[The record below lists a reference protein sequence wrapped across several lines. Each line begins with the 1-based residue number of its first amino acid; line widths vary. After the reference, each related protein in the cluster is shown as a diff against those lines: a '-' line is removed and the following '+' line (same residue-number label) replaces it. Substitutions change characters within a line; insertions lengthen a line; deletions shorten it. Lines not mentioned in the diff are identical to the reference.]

1 MIFVLSSDASAI
13 RATDG
18 TRTQFWTRITP
29 AEYNCPFIGTEE
41 MMFSGWRTAKM
52 TAEKMFVEQ
61 RRQVEALLQWLDD
74 QGPTQ
79 DDKNREQGYIL
90 DYKKEGR
97 TIHGKLLLKRDD
109 GGELAPG
116 LRCYLTDDQAEKL
129 LVYMD
134 LTEIDSP
141 QKANEAFAAAR
152 KCAEYL
158 RENRIG
164 YILNSGG
171 NYITYDTPEWVQ
183 RIGREV
189 AARKAAEKIWT
200 ISSDDHKIV
209 LEVTHP
215 DKSKHKAV
223 MVPGSWMRD
232 TTCTT
237 ADIVEQERLA
247 DSFKAARTETT
258 TNNPQVVP
266 GVYNYENEF
275 YIDVRIYST
284 PYKVGRAYESIRR
297 YMGLK
302 APRN

>member
-1 MIFVLSSDASAI
+1 MVYVLSSDASAI
-13 RATDG
+13 RG
-18 TRTQFWTRITP
+18 TGNGETKFWVRVSP
-29 AEYNCPFIGTEE
+29 AEYNRPFIGTEE
-41 MMFSGWRTAKM
+41 MLFSDWRKAKL

-61 RRQVEALLQWLDD
+61 QRQAEALLEWLDG

-79 DDKNREQGYIL
+79 DDKNREEGFIL

-141 QKANEAFAAAR
+141 EKANEAFAAAR

-171 NYITYDTPEWVQ
+171 NYISFDTPEWVQ

-189 AARKAAEKIWT
+189 AARKAAEKVWT
-200 ISSDDHKIV
+200 ISSDEHKIV
-209 LEVTHP
+209 LEVMHP
-215 DKSKHKAV
+215 DKSKHRAV

-237 ADIVEQERLA
+237 ADIVEQNVLA
-247 DSFKAARTETT
+247 DSFKVARTETT

-266 GVYNYENEF
+266 GVYSYGNEF
-275 YIDVRIYST
+275 FIDVRIYDT

>member
-1 MIFVLSSDASAI
+1 MVYVLSSDASAI
-13 RATDG
+13 RG
-18 TRTQFWTRITP
+18 TGSGETKFWVKISP
-29 AEYNCPFIGTEE
+29 AEYCRPFIGTEE
-41 MMFSGWRTAKM
+41 MLFSDWRKAKL
-52 TAEKMFVEQ
+52 TAEKTFVEQ
-61 RRQVEALLQWLDD
+61 QRQAEALLQWLDG

-79 DDKNREQGYIL
+79 DDKNREKGFIL
-90 DYKKEGR
+90 DYKREGR

-134 LTEIDSP
+134 LTEIDTP
-141 QKANEAFAAAR
+141 EKANEAFAAAR

-171 NYITYDTPEWVQ
+171 NYISFDTPEWVQ

-189 AARKAAEKIWT
+189 AARKAAGKVWT
-200 ISSDDHKIV
+200 ISSDEHKIV

-266 GVYNYENEF
+266 GVYSYGNEF
-275 YIDVRIYST
+275 YLDARIYDT

-297 YMGLK
+297 YMGMK